1 MNIAVIIA
9 VYIVVEFTVID
20 MDLLAA
26 VKTL

>member
-9 VYIVVEFTVID
+9 VNIVVEFTVTD